1 MNEMV
6 IRGVRPGTKDI
17 SLTFI
22 ILDVA
27 RPTVNIF
34 YLESCENQNPLFSNF
49 EFRIEIKIMS
59 RETILK
65 SNNNIKW
72 KSNRATF
79 LTSNC
84 YEGAF
89 LLALSKLKFIQ
100 IEYKTH
106 KIS

>member
-49 EFRIEIKIMS
+49 E
-59 RETILK
+59 LK
-65 SNNNIKW
+65 
-72 KSNRATF
+72 
-79 LTSNC
+79 
-84 YEGAF
+84 
-89 LLALSKLKFIQ
+89 
-100 IEYKTH
+100 
-106 KIS
+106 

>member
-34 YLESCENQNPLFSNF
+34 YLESCDNQNPLC
-49 EFRIEIKIMS
+49 FRI
-59 RETILK
+59 
-65 SNNNIKW
+65 SNLNKNYVQRNNFK
-72 KSNRATF
+72 KQQQHNG
-79 LTSNC
+79 LM
-84 YEGAF
+84 YLF
-89 LLALSKLKFIQ
+89 LLDRNGKVVVQLF
-100 IEYKTH
+100 
-106 KIS
+106 